1 MKEKINSIELANKSK
16 KASIEMEAL
25 RKDNDAKMARG
36 QEEISGVNET
46 VNENL
51 DILAREASMDYTAKL
66 KQDLMQAVDKKD
78 TAGAKIIIDNIAFHQ
93 KSMQEFYDSKARENI
108 ESYFDSSTG
117 EADMEKLKKELD
129 SFMEETFLMWYGKK
143 DADKA
148 KISGEITDLSEL
160 DFDKLMK
167 ADEKLYGEYT
177 INPETAGMNH
187 QEKEPKIKI
196 LDMKEFVGKPRSE
209 VMESVIEKYGG
220 QYYIPGL
227 EYEKYLLENP
237 DKVPKEIKDGNLY
250 YFIGSTLRGQNG
262 NSNVPCVSW
271 NDSKLY
277 RNAAWLDNEWD
288 GNDRVLLL
296 EK

>member
-1 MKEKINSIELANKSK
+1 MKEKIDSINLASQSKEAQNKIEKGQGELS
-16 KASIEMEAL
+16 SV
-25 RKDNDAKMARG
+25 
-36 QEEISGVNET
+36 QET

-108 ESYFDSSTG
+108 ESYFDSSAG

-196 LDMKEFVGKPRSE
+196 LDMKEFVGKPKSE

-237 DKVPKEIKDGNLY
+237 DKVPKEIKDGNWY
-250 YFIGSTLRGQNG
+250 YFIGSTLRGQDG
-262 NSNVPCVSW
+262 HSSVPCVYW
-271 NDSKLY
+271 DDSKLY
-277 RNAAWLDNEWD
+277 RLAYWLGHKWY
-288 GNDRVLLL
+288 GSDRVLLL